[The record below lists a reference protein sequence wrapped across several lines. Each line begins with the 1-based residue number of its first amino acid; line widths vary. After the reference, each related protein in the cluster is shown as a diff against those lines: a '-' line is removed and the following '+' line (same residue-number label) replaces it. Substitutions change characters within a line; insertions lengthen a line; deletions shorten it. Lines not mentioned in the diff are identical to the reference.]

1 MSAALAAPPDTDPAL
16 ALHRDAL
23 VLDALNIC
31 DWSRAIFDEWAEGGV
46 TAVSCCCAVW
56 ENARETM
63 QTLAA
68 WRRRF
73 EEHADRILKVQAT
86 ADIHRAK
93 RERKTGVILSWQ
105 NTSPFEDRLDFVG
118 LFRDL
123 GVGIAQL
130 TYNTQNYS
138 GAGYQEAV
146 DPGLSGFGRELVAEM
161 NRVGMLIDLSHV
173 GDRTAAETIALSRAP
188 VAFTHVLPRALKDTP
203 RNKPDELIRAVAARG
218 GFIGL
223 SLFSPGLAAG
233 NGAGIEDWMEALDH
247 VLDIAGEDHVG
258 IGTDFSQGHPR
269 PGPFLQWC
277 NRDKGY
283 ARELTKFGSVAIEK
297 PRGFARIREFP
308 NATAA
313 LLRRG
318 HPEARIRKLLG
329 GNLLRV
335 LGEAWNERP

>member
-1 MSAALAAPPDTDPAL
+1 MSAALVPDPAADRAL

-31 DWSRAIFDEWAEGGV
+31 AWSRDIFDEWAEGGV
-46 TAVSCCCAVW
+46 TAVSACCAIW
-56 ENARETM
+56 ENAREAM
-63 QTLAA
+63 QTLAV

-73 EEHADRILKVQAT
+73 QEHADRILKVQAT
-86 ADIHRAK
+86 ADILRAK
-93 RERKTGVILSWQ
+93 REGRTGVILSWQ

-146 DPGLSGFGRELVAEM
+146 DPGLSGFGREMVAEM

-173 GDRTAAETIALSRAP
+173 GDRTSAETIALSRAP
-188 VAFTHVLPRALKDTP
+188 VAFTHVLPRALKETP
-203 RNKPDELIRAVAARG
+203 RNKPDELLRAVAERG

-233 NGAGIEDWMEALDH
+233 NGATVEDWLDALEH
-247 VLDIAGEDHVG
+247 VLRVAGEAHVG

-283 ARELTKFGSVAIEK
+283 ARELTRFGSVPIEK

-308 NATAA
+308 AATAA
-313 LLRRG
+313 MLRRG
-318 HPEARIRKLLG
+318 YPETLVRGLLG
-329 GNLLRV
+329 ENLLRV
-335 LGEAWNERP
+335 LRQAWNETP